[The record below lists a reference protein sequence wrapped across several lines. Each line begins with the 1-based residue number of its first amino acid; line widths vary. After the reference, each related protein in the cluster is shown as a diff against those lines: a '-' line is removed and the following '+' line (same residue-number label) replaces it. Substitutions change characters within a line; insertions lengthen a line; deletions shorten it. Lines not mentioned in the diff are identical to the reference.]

1 MVSVKKYYSFDTK
14 FGELIGELVQQNKK
28 FIQLGVVIP
37 EFGRYLFCRLKT
49 EVKEVKS

>member
-1 MVSVKKYYSFDTK
+1 MKKLYK
-14 FGELIGELVQQNKK
+14 FNTAYGELVGELVQQNKK

-49 EVKEVKS
+49 DVKEVKV